1 MTLEQVEGEQSEVV
15 QHRNEVEK
23 NDHEQRSWWLIIVL
37 LHLVAVLN
45 NLYLWYRLQTYQ
57 CPLPPPC

>member
-1 MTLEQVEGEQSEVV
+1 MTLLPSQSLVALCIIDPF
-15 QHRNEVEK
+15 HPL
-23 NDHEQRSWWLIIVL
+23 LIIVL